1 MNAADTKVQKKSGI
15 EDSAELFIEDT
26 MKGGKNKNNK
36 ELVEILAKNS
46 SSIVDWLMERGVDLS
61 EITSTGGKSV
71 KRTHRRR
78 GSNSCK

>member
-1 MNAADTKVQKKSGI
+1 MNAADTKVQKKYGI

-36 ELVEILAKNS
+36 KLVEILAKNS

>member
-1 MNAADTKVQKKSGI
+1 MNAADTKVQKKYGI

-36 ELVEILAKNS
+36 EL
-46 SSIVDWLMERGVDLS
+46 VDLS